1 MRNGFLIRNTV
12 WNCNYDNNGID
23 KIQIQMVS
31 ISSSF
36 SPQQTCYTV
45 TWRYLWYSC
54 FFSLRHMSSCITIR
68 YTILSV
74 ILLIFLRCTVEKYC
88 RIGTFFLSISEF
100 WKFRIKTIQDNAL
113 AYQTV
118 SIIIIF
124 SIFPPFSKLIVN
136 KIFRY
141 YLSQIWFYSSLMC
154 KWLYLSHTIKR
165 NYEKNHLAQ

>member
-1 MRNGFLIRNTV
+1 MCLFLVGKLCHDRNMRNGFLIRNTV

-23 KIQIQMVS
+23 KIEIQMVS

-88 RIGTFFLSISEF
+88 RIGTLFFIHFWILKISNQNYSRQRSCISDSIYNYHF
-100 WKFRIKTIQDNAL
+100 FN
-113 AYQTV
+113 
-118 SIIIIF
+118 
-124 SIFPPFSKLIVN
+124 FPPIL
-136 KIFRY
+136 
-141 YLSQIWFYSSLMC
+141 
-154 KWLYLSHTIKR
+154 
-165 NYEKNHLAQ
+165 